1 MQSVVGVSQLHATDS
16 EFSTYC
22 LREQQ
27 FGERSGTAPHLRR
40 KVASIR

>member
-1 MQSVVGVSQLHATDS
+1 MQSVALVSQLHAIDS
-16 EFSTYC
+16 EFSTHC

-27 FGERSGTAPHLRR
+27 FGEPIGSAPHLRR